1 MKKIISITFLA
12 AAIIFSLSANA
23 QQKSTVAHIS
33 LDSLLKNMPES
44 DTARKVGQAYYQQ
57 LEQTIEAMQKELQTK
72 YQDYQANQATYTGIV
87 KQNKE
92 SELQDLNTRIQNFQ
106 QQAQGSL
113 QKFNDSLTR
122 PIITKAKNA
131 INTVAKEHGYK
142 YVLDTSSGVV
152 IYYEDT
158 DNIYPMVAEKLGIKP
173 KKAAPPTTNHK

>member
-1 MKKIISITFLA
+1 MKKTINTTFLA
-12 AAIIFSLSANA
+12 LAIICSVSVNA
-23 QQKSTVAHIS
+23 QQKSNIAHIS

-44 DTARKVGQAYYQQ
+44 DTARKVGQSYYQQ
-57 LEQTIEAMQKELQTK
+57 LESTIESMQKELQQK
-72 YQDYQANQATYTGIV
+72 YQDYQTNQATYTGIV

-131 INTVAKEHGYK
+131 ITAVAKEHQYK
-142 YVLDTSSGVV
+142 YVLDTSSGIVLYSEDSDD
-152 IYYEDT
+152 IYAF
-158 DNIYPMVAEKLGIKP
+158 VAEKLGIKP
-173 KKAAPPTTNHK
+173 RKAAPAPNHK